1 VTGSPERA
9 ERRSP
14 VRQALTVVS
23 LALVAALFAA
33 LVIRLVESSGGA
45 GLVSAIRA
53 GKKPVAPQFNL
64 AVIWPRA
71 ETWPTQLRPNVSRGT
86 MTLRDLRGF
95 PTVLNF
101 WASWC
106 TACGT
111 EASRLAQA
119 ARLNRGKVVF
129 VGLDVNDFGSD
140 AHRFLERHHVDYVSL
155 SARGSSVYDAYGL
168 IGLPE
173 TYYLDRNGRVV
184 AQTVG
189 ELTPQK
195 LAAGIARAEGG

>member
-1 VTGSPERA
+1 MSSPERA
-9 ERRSP
+9 KRHSP
-14 VRQALTVVS
+14 QRQVLMVLS
-23 LALVAALFAA
+23 LALVAALFAV
-33 LVIRLVESSGGA
+33 LVIRLVDSNGGA

-53 GKKPVAPQFNL
+53 GKKPAAPQFNL
-64 AVIWPRA
+64 SVIWPQA
-71 ETWPTQLRPNVSRGT
+71 ETWPARLQPEVSRGT
-86 MTLRDLRGF
+86 MSLRELQGF

-111 EASRLAQA
+111 EASGLAQA
-119 ARLNRGKVVF
+119 AREDRGKVVF

-140 AHRFLERHHVDYVSL
+140 AHRFLERHHVNFVSL
-155 SARGSSVYDAYGL
+155 RAKGSSVYDAYGL

-173 TYYLDRNGRVV
+173 TYYLDRKGRVV

-189 ELTPQK
+189 QLTPRK

>member
-1 VTGSPERA
+1 MKRLQ
-9 ERRSP
+9 RRSTQ
-14 VRQALTVVS
+14 RQLLMILS
-23 LALVAALFAA
+23 LAFVAALFAA
-33 LVIRLVESSGGA
+33 LVVRLTQSDPGPGF
-45 GLVSAIRA
+45 VSAIRA
-53 GKKPVAPQFNL
+53 GSKPAAPQFEL
-64 AVIWPRA
+64 AVIWPHA
-71 ETWPTQLRPNVSRGT
+71 QTWPAQLRSDVGRGT
-86 MTLRDLRGF
+86 VSLNELRGL

-119 ARLNRGKVVF
+119 ARADRGKVVF

-140 AHRFLERHHVDYVSL
+140 ARRFLERHHVDYVSVQ
-155 SARGSSVYDAYGL
+155 ARGSSVYDAYGV

-173 TYYLDRNGRVV
+173 TYYLDSKGRVV

-189 ELTPQK
+189 ELTPRK
-195 LAAGIARAEGG
+195 LAAGVARAERG

>member
-1 VTGSPERA
+1 MTRP
-9 ERRSP
+9 ERRSLQ
-14 VRQALTVVS
+14 RQIPTILS
-23 LALVAALFAA
+23 LALVAALFAT
-33 LVIRLVESSGGA
+33 LVVRLTQSDPGP

-53 GKKPVAPQFNL
+53 GTNPGAPQFDL

-71 ETWPTQLRPNVSRGT
+71 QTWPAPLRSDVGRGT
-86 MTLRDLRGF
+86 VSLKELRGL

-106 TACGT
+106 TACAA
-111 EASRLAQA
+111 EASQLARA
-119 ARLNRGKVVF
+119 ARADRGKVVF

-155 SARGSSVYDAYGL
+155 RARGSSVYDAYGV

-173 TYYLDRNGRVV
+173 TYYLDGKGRVV

-189 ELTPQK
+189 QLTPRK

>member
-1 VTGSPERA
+1 MGSPEQA
-9 ERRSP
+9 EGHFP
-14 VRQALTVVS
+14 QRQVLMILS
-23 LALVAALFAA
+23 LAFVAALFAV
-33 LVIRLVESSGGA
+33 LVIRLADSNGGA

-53 GKKPVAPQFNL
+53 GKKPAAPQFSL
-64 AVIWPRA
+64 AVIWPQA
-71 ETWPTQLRPNVSRGT
+71 ETWPAQLQPEVNRGT
-86 MTLRDLRGF
+86 MSLHDFQGF

-119 ARLNRGKVVF
+119 ARVDRGRVVF

-155 SARGSSVYDAYGL
+155 RAKGSSLYDAYGL

-173 TYYLDRNGRVV
+173 TYYLDRRGRVV

-189 ELTPQK
+189 ELTPLK

>member
-1 VTGSPERA
+1 MGSPERA

-14 VRQALTVVS
+14 LRQALTMVS
-23 LALVAALFAA
+23 LALVAALFAV
-33 LVIRLVESSGGA
+33 LVIRLLESNGGPR
-45 GLVSAIRA
+45 LVSAIRA
-53 GKKPVAPQFNL
+53 GKKPAAPQFNL
-64 AVIWPRA
+64 SVIWPQA
-71 ETWPTQLRPNVSRGT
+71 ETWPARLRPNVSRGT
-86 MTLRDLRGF
+86 MSLRELQGF

-119 ARLNRGKVVF
+119 ARADRGKVVF

-155 SARGSSVYDAYGL
+155 RAKGSSLYDAYGL

-173 TYYLDRNGRVV
+173 TYYLDRQGRVV